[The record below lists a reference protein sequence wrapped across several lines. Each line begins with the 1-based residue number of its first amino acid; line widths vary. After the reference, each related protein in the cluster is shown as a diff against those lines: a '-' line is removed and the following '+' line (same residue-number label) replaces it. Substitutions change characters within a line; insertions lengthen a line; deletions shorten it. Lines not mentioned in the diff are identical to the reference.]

1 MIELKCSLFKCFKKN
16 QKGFTLIE
24 ILVVI
29 AILGVIAAVALPNL
43 IEFIDDGETEAK
55 GAELHNVIVAASAAV
70 YAGNGTCVEE
80 PSDSTGII
88 ESLPNG
94 DPDMVG
100 TYLINDTT
108 WEYIVTP
115 IGVVEQGN
123 KAE

>member
-70 YAGNGTCVEE
+70 YAGNGECE
-80 PSDSTGII
+80 PI
-88 ESLPNG
+88 EDYAQILKSSGNSNKIG
-94 DPDMVG
+94 D
-100 TYLINDTT
+100 YLINDTT
-108 WEYIVTP
+108 WKYKVTK
-115 IGVVEQGN
+115 IGVVDQGD
-123 KAE
+123 KA